1 MQIAYQLD
9 PKTRAKIKKSFLIGS
24 SGFIVGLVFI
34 LQSDPSVIAWL
45 AQHPIFALAASV
57 YGPVVLNTL
66 NEWRT
71 GQGADI
77 ITYEQINK

>member
-1 MQIAYQLD
+1 MQIAWQLD

-24 SGFIVGLVFI
+24 SGFVVGLAFI
-34 LQSDPSVIAWL
+34 LQSDPSIIAWL
-45 AQHPIFALAASV
+45 AQHPVVALAASV
-57 YGPVVLNTL
+57 YGPVVMNAI

-77 ITYEQINK
+77 ITYEEINK

>member
-1 MQIAYQLD
+1 MQIAWQLD

-24 SGFIVGLVFI
+24 SGFVVGLAFI

-45 AQHPIFALAASV
+45 AQHPVVALAASV
-57 YGPVVLNTL
+57 YGPVLINTL

-77 ITYEQINK
+77 IKPEDINK